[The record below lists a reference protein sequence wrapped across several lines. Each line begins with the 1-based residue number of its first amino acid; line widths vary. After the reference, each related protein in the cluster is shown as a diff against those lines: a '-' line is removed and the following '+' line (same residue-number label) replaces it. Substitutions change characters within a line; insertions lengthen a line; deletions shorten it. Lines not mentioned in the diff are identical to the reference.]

1 MGSDAF
7 EPGSLLI
14 AAPSEDTDPVFGRAV
29 VLIVDCEP
37 NGITTGIAINRPLQQ
52 RVAETAALAL
62 LFVPDPSAL
71 VYWGGPMGE
80 DPAVLAELSA
90 VDGLEWFHLGKR
102 QRRPFPLPDV
112 GLIALAEHPEPF
124 ESRIRRA
131 QLYVGLCVWDA
142 GQLQDEIDRQVWR
155 LARASADDLFRPDPE
170 NLWAKLVGQV

>member
-1 MGSDAF
+1 MGSDTF

-37 NGITTGIAINRPLQQ
+37 NGITTGIAINRPLRQ

-102 QRRPFPLPDV
+102 QRRPFPLPDLV
-112 GLIALAEHPEPF
+112 LLAPGVPPAPF
-124 ESRIRRA
+124 EARLGRA
-131 QLYVGLCVWDA
+131 EPPL
-142 GQLQDEIDRQVWR
+142 GQLGR
-155 LARASADDLFRPDPE
+155 
-170 NLWAKLVGQV
+170 